1 MQNNCCRHSR
11 KRWERFVHSENE
23 HLVSPEA
30 MDFLD
35 KVLRYDHQERL
46 TARESMEHPY
56 FCKREITT
64 IWGGF
69 FFIFSIIDFSS
80 LWIITDYACHVHA
93 QVLLSSVIAR
103 QP

>member
-1 MQNNCCRHSR
+1 MHNDCSRHSR

-56 FCKREITT
+56 FCMIEITI
-64 IWGGF
+64 IWV
-69 FFIFSIIDFSS
+69 SVLYS
-80 LWIITDYACHVHA
+80 L
-93 QVLLSSVIAR
+93 SF
-103 QP
+103 